1 MLAWLVCTMLLL
13 AILLSAYC
21 EFVRTSRTAGSLEHT
36 YPLVVQSKSAR
47 QAGIALEIIRK
58 HSELAGKQASEH
70 ADDPRSGADT
80 RLCRI

>member
-1 MLAWLVCTMLLL
+1 MLLL

-21 EFVRTSRTAGSLEHT
+21 EFVRTNLKAGSLEHT

-58 HSELAGKQASEH
+58 HSELAGKQASEDSEH
-70 ADDPRSGADT
+70 AVDPRSSADT